1 MHGTNTT
8 SLFIFNFRREE
19 VIKVEEIIDEIEI
32 INPHGFVYCT
42 TNMINGKKYI
52 GQRKFYG
59 NWKSYLGS
67 GLLLT
72 KAIKKYKRDNFT
84 KEIIYIAY
92 SKEELNLL
100 EIEFIKLHSAVE
112 SEDYYNISHG
122 GESIMAGLHL
132 SKEVKQ
138 KMSLAKIGRS
148 LSDETR
154 IKMSLSHKG
163 KIRSEETRQ
172 KISLANKGRKGR
184 LGVRLS
190 DETRKKMSLAYKE
203 IKLNN
208 IQLKEIRQKYKIG
221 KYTQREL
228 AKQYLVSL
236 TTINRII
243 NLQRGYKDID
253 KYKQ

>member
-84 KEIIYIAY
+84 KEIIYIR
-92 SKEELNLL
+92 NL
-100 EIEFIKLHSAVE
+100 IHSLVLYIPFNT
-112 SEDYYNISHG
+112 S
-122 GESIMAGLHL
+122 
-132 SKEVKQ
+132 
-138 KMSLAKIGRS
+138 
-148 LSDETR
+148 
-154 IKMSLSHKG
+154 
-163 KIRSEETRQ
+163 
-172 KISLANKGRKGR
+172 
-184 LGVRLS
+184 
-190 DETRKKMSLAYKE
+190 
-203 IKLNN
+203 
-208 IQLKEIRQKYKIG
+208 
-221 KYTQREL
+221 
-228 AKQYLVSL
+228 QYLFSCL
-236 TTINRII
+236 IITNRP
-243 NLQRGYKDID
+243 L
-253 KYKQ
+253 